1 MFNNASRTTNAA
13 KASAV
18 GTICGVINLGIGF
31 FYRSVFLHF
40 LSSSYLGI
48 NGLFTNILQILSFAE
63 LGIGGAISFRLY
75 KPISD
80 GNTEKVGQLMNF
92 FKRVY
97 FLIALTISSVGM
109 ILYPFLDLFI
119 KDTSEI
125 PSDINLH
132 FIYVLYLFQTVSS
145 YICVS
150 PQMLLAADQKQ
161 YKLTLLQSASNILKY
176 MVQIIVLAF
185 TRSFTLVLLFGI
197 ITTLLM
203 NITISTYVKRRYA
216 EVFSVKC
223 NISSSEKK
231 AIFSDTKA
239 TLCHKMGSTVL
250 NSTDSIIL
258 SSFVGIVTTGLYSN
272 YSLIV
277 SSLNSVLSQLL
288 GSFTASLGNTHF
300 MLDENKSYTVYKRLL
315 FANFWISGL
324 CTTCL
329 LNLISDFISIWLG
342 KDMLLNQIVIVVI
355 CLQFYLESI
364 RTIST
369 AYTFGSGLFN
379 KDIIRP
385 LIEATL
391 NIVISVIMVIK
402 IGIAGVF
409 LGTVVSHLLTVTW
422 REPLL
427 LYKYEFKKSVKDY
440 WLMFVKFSVL
450 TFVISLLISII
461 KGSIHFVCSNI
472 LSWIA
477 EALVCMLIYNV
488 LLLIVFKQSPDLIF
502 YVDLIKNKLSG
513 YVRARH

>member
-1 MFNNASRTTNAA
+1 MFNNASRTANAA
-13 KASAV
+13 KASAI

-31 FYRSVFLHF
+31 FYRSVFLYF

-97 FLIALTISSVGM
+97 FFIALTIFLAGM
-109 ILYPFLDLFI
+109 LLYPFLDFFI
-119 KDTSEI
+119 KDTSEV

-132 FIYVLYLFQTVSS
+132 LIYVLYLFQTLSS
-145 YICVS
+145 YICIS

-161 YKLTLLQSASNILKY
+161 YKLTFLQFVSNILKY
-176 MVQIIVLAF
+176 IVQIVVLVF
-185 TRSFTLVLLFGI
+185 TRNFTLVLLFGTV
-197 ITTLLM
+197 TTLLM
-203 NITISTYVKRRYA
+203 NIAISTYVKQKYV
-216 EVFSVKC
+216 EVFSVRSD
-223 NISSSEKK
+223 ISTSEKK

-239 TLCHKMGSTVL
+239 TLCHKMGFTVL
-250 NSTDSIIL
+250 SSTDSIIL
-258 SSFVGIVTTGLYSN
+258 SSFVGIITTGLYSN

-277 SSLNSVLSQLL
+277 SSLNSVLNQLL

-300 MLDENKSYTVYKRLL
+300 MLNESKSYTVYQRLL

-342 KDMLLNQIVIVVI
+342 KNMLLNQSVIAVI

-369 AYTFGSGLFN
+369 AYTYGSGLFS

-391 NIVISVIMVIK
+391 NIVVSIIMVIK
-402 IGIAGVF
+402 VGIAGVF

-427 LYKYEFKKSVKDY
+427 LYKFEFKKSVRDY
-440 WLMFVKFSVL
+440 WLMFIKFSAL
-450 TFVISLLISII
+450 TFVISFLISTI
-461 KGSIHFVCSNI
+461 KVSIRFVCSDI

-488 LLLIVFKQSPDLIF
+488 ILLIVFKRNSDLIF
-502 YVDLIKNKLSG
+502 FVDLMKSKLSG
-513 YVRARH
+513 YIKA